1 VGVGLSEEG
10 AYSSGVDSILRFW
23 LERGGDGT
31 KHCQKMKLLGSD
43 SRKLLDPKHGEN
55 VKVG

>member
-1 VGVGLSEEG
+1 MGVGLSDEG
-10 AYSSGVDSILRFW
+10 AYSSGVDSMLRFR

-31 KHCQKMKLLGSD
+31 KHCQKIKLLGSD
-43 SRKLLDPKHGEN
+43 NRKLLDPKHGEN